1 MHPRYYDYE
10 YDQRADEREREK
22 RERESVAKR
31 NISRGM
37 TKILGGQCDSSQ
49 LICYKHKHK
58 HKANVKCATYTI
70 RVVWA
75 LILNLPRLII
85 DIVDR

>member
-1 MHPRYYDYE
+1 MIMNMIRE
-10 YDQRADEREREK
+10 QMRERER
-22 RERESVAKR
+22 VLQKR